1 MKRWIIFVLFA
12 ILLSYPAVSGAGD
25 DTFAPGKGTCFGC
38 PFMTVPIDPPSDSG
52 DLKAKNGD
60 KEARYDEQKE
70 KEIRDKKIDDAIK
83 QAWEQK

>member
-25 DTFAPGKGTCFGC
+25 DTFAPGHGTSFGL
-38 PFMTVPIDPPSDSG
+38 PFMSLPIDSPPDSG
-52 DLKAKNGD
+52 DQKVKNAD
-60 KEARYDEQKE
+60 KEAKYDEQKQ